1 MRKCFRKPHFRFFI
15 LSEIVIRRLTWLQW
29 HKSSDTV
36 CDRPYLNLNES
47 QPTRS
52 GIMNIL
58 PTILLVLMQ
67 SFECSKISF
76 LEAHGDKAPIRT
88 KGVVYTG
95 VKNASVLKT
104 GYASIVRVNPRIKLI
119 SSLKHDAR
127 DRDMV
132 FVRRPIPSLREQSWR
147 KSFVRHRFWTTV
159 RVPQPLVKRFRY
171 FVSYHMIHM
180 THMIW

>member
-1 MRKCFRKPHFRFFI
+1 MLI
-15 LSEIVIRRLTWLQW
+15 GLY
-29 HKSSDTV
+29 KSK
-36 CDRPYLNLNES
+36 NKS
-47 QPTRS
+47 QPIRS

-132 FVRRPIPSLREQSWR
+132 FVHRPTPFLREQS
-147 KSFVRHRFWTTV
+147 
-159 RVPQPLVKRFRY
+159 
-171 FVSYHMIHM
+171 
-180 THMIW
+180 